1 MRAEQ
6 ARALLNDG
14 RARLLLG
21 QIEQALARAEATGLE
36 VTRAE
41 IECNLGNLELFQG
54 HYDRVSPVTEIPNY
68 PGRS

>member
-41 IECNLGNLELFQG
+41 IECNLGNLDCSKALRPRKSCNR
-54 HYDRVSPVTEIPNY
+54 DS
-68 PGRS
+68 